1 MATPGGRDLLVV
13 GGSRSGWGKLTGKVK
28 ELLRIGWR
36 GCRRFLMNKFN
47 SQLSKLIIVELGTS
61 QAAYCE
67 QSKHSDFSVHLLHIR
82 AICLFVFFF
91 KILLYTIAW
100 NKSPTV
106 PEGFFDVAKAR
117 IDYNSFH
124 PAIRKLAIFDAG
136 WYLDI
141 VSNRYTN
148 GKDSG
153 AFYPLWPFLLKVFGC
168 ANNPWAPLISAVLSV
183 VFWCLGLGLLF
194 SWAAKEFSYHMAW
207 CVVLVNLLLP
217 SSMTFWLGF
226 TESLFFFLFACFLRY
241 SIGTRLWIALVAAL
255 LLSIARP
262 VGIFVVLIP
271 VIWWILGIRRLFS
284 TFCIFVFLT
293 GFILYFVIMWY
304 SLGSPFAGW
313 AAQKFHVN
321 KPSLIYVLDFPKFI
335 NSLFNITSFHDPQG
349 SFLDRFIF
357 VMAFWCVVRLWRI
370 RPSWCMV
377 SMLMLLVP
385 AMTNQFL
392 SFSRFTIVVIP
403 LFIPM
408 GEILI
413 QLRWPALSALVIGSL
428 ATQFYLISRFFSFEW
443 AT

>member
-1 MATPGGRDLLVV
+1 
-13 GGSRSGWGKLTGKVK
+13 
-28 ELLRIGWR
+28 
-36 GCRRFLMNKFN
+36 
-47 SQLSKLIIVELGTS
+47 
-61 QAAYCE
+61 
-67 QSKHSDFSVHLLHIR
+67 
-82 AICLFVFFF
+82 
-91 KILLYTIAW
+91 
-100 NKSPTV
+100 
-106 PEGFFDVAKAR
+106 
-117 IDYNSFH
+117 
-124 PAIRKLAIFDAG
+124 
-136 WYLDI
+136 
-141 VSNRYTN
+141 
-148 GKDSG
+148 
-153 AFYPLWPFLLKVFGC
+153 
-168 ANNPWAPLISAVLSV
+168 
-183 VFWCLGLGLLF
+183 
-194 SWAAKEFSYHMAW
+194 
-207 CVVLVNLLLP
+207 
-217 SSMTFWLGF
+217 
-226 TESLFFFLFACFLRY
+226 
-241 SIGTRLWIALVAAL
+241 LWIALVAAL

-293 GFILYFVIMWY
+293 GFILYFVVMWY

-408 GEILI
+408 GEMLI
-413 QLRWPALSALVIGSL
+413 QLRWPALSALVVGSL

>member
-1 MATPGGRDLLVV
+1 MN
-13 GGSRSGWGKLTGKVK
+13 
-28 ELLRIGWR
+28 
-36 GCRRFLMNKFN
+36 RFIF
-47 SQLSKLIIVELGTS
+47 QFSKLIVIELGAS
-61 QAAYCE
+61 QTAHCE
-67 QSKHSDFSVHLLHIR
+67 QWKQPFFSNRLIQIR
-82 AICLFVFFF
+82 AICLIVFLV
-91 KILLYTIAW
+91 KILLYGIAW

-106 PEGFFDVAKAR
+106 PETFFDGSKTRV
-117 IDYNSFH
+117 DYSRFH

-141 VSNRYTN
+141 VSNNYTN

-153 AFYPLWPFLLKVFGC
+153 AFYPLWPFLLSVFGC
-168 ANNPWAPLISAVLSV
+168 ANNPWAPLVSAGLSV
-183 VFWCLGLGLLF
+183 VFWCFGLGLIF

-226 TESLFFFLFACFLRY
+226 TESLFFFLFASFLKY
-241 SIGTRLWIALVAAL
+241 SVGARLWISLVAAL
-255 LLSIARP
+255 LLSVSRP
-262 VGIFVVLIP
+262 VGIFVVLMP
-271 VIWWILGIRRLFS
+271 VIWWVLGIRRLFS
-284 TFCIFVFLT
+284 AFCILAFVA
-293 GFILYFVIMWY
+293 GFMLYFGVMWY

-313 AAQKFHVN
+313 SAQKFHVN
-321 KPSLIYVLDFPKFI
+321 KPSLSYVVDFPKFI
-335 NSLFNITSFHDPQG
+335 DSLFNITSFHDPQG

-357 VMAFWCVVRLWRI
+357 VISFWCVVRLWWI
-370 RPSWCMV
+370 RPSWCVV

-413 QLRWPALSALVIGSL
+413 QLRWPALSALIFGSL